1 MSADPAMLAEVSL
14 FQLLD
19 DEERTTLA
27 EILDVRHYDKGDTI
41 FSYGDA
47 GDALYIVRSGSVEVF
62 VENTE
67 GEKIILAENL
77 PGDLFGEISLMDGG
91 ARTATAVA
99 IDDAELLTL
108 DRADLLELITQHP
121 HAAMDLLTVMGRRL
135 RATDEMLRTHVTR
148 NVNVEEE
155 ERLTF
160 GQRVA
165 DKVATFG
172 GSWTFIILFGAVL
185 AVWVVVNTFLLIT
198 HPFDPY
204 PYILLNRFLAWLA
217 ELQGPVIMMSQ
228 TRQASKDRLKAD
240 LDYEV
245 NLKAELEVAQL
256 HSKVDRIYEEMQAN
270 FARLYK
276 ANGIVPELKRP
287 TRVCLF
293 VTSRA

>member
-19 DEERTTLA
+19 DEERATLA

-41 FSYGDA
+41 FAYGDA

-135 RATDEMLRTHVTR
+135 RATDEMLRTHVTG

-160 GQRVA
+160 GQHVA

-185 AVWVVVNTFLLIT
+185 AVWVVVNTFLLIA

-204 PYILLNRFLAWLA
+204 PYILLNLFTSMMAA
-217 ELQGPVIMMSQ
+217 LQAPVIMMSK

-276 ANGIVPELKRP
+276 ANGIVPEQKRP
-287 TRVCLF
+287 TRV
-293 VTSRA
+293 

>member
-19 DEERTTLA
+19 DEERATLA

-47 GDALYIVRSGSVEVF
+47 ADALYIVRSGSVEVF
-62 VENTE
+62 VENTAT
-67 GEKIILAENL
+67 EKIILAETL

-185 AVWVVVNTFLLIT
+185 AVWVVVNTFLLVA

-204 PYILLNRFLAWLA
+204 PYILLNLFLSMLA
-217 ELQGPVIMMSQ
+217 ALQAPVIMMSQ
-228 TRQASKDRLKAD
+228 NRQSSKDRLKSD
-240 LDYEV
+240 MDYEV

-270 FARLYK
+270 FARLK
-276 ANGIVPELKRP
+276 QANGASGKRKA
-287 TRVCLF
+287 TR
-293 VTSRA
+293 A

>member
-160 GQRVA
+160 GQHVA

-185 AVWVVVNTFLLIT
+185 AVWVVVNTFLLIA

-204 PYILLNRFLAWLA
+204 PYILLNLFLSMLA
-217 ELQGPVIMMSQ
+217 ALQAPVIMMSQ
-228 TRQASKDRLKAD
+228 NRQASKDRLKAD

-276 ANGIVPELKRP
+276 ANGMLPEQKRP
-287 TRVCLF
+287 TRV
-293 VTSRA
+293 

>member
-47 GDALYIVRSGSVEVF
+47 GDALYIVRSGSVEAF

-172 GSWTFIILFGAVL
+172 GSWTFIILFGSVL
-185 AVWVVVNTFLLIT
+185 VSWVIVNGVLLVG
-198 HPFDPY
+198 HPFDPF
-204 PYILLNRFLAWLA
+204 PFILLNLFLSMLA
-217 ELQGPVIMMSQ
+217 ALQAPVIMMSQ
-228 TRQASKDRLKAD
+228 NRQSSKDRLKSD
-240 LDYEV
+240 MDYEV

-270 FARLYK
+270 FARLK
-276 ANGIVPELKRP
+276 QASGASGDRKSTHV
-287 TRVCLF
+287 
-293 VTSRA
+293 

>member
-19 DEERTTLA
+19 DEERATLA

-185 AVWVVVNTFLLIT
+185 AVWVVVNTFVLIA

-204 PYILLNRFLAWLA
+204 PYILLNLFLSMLA
-217 ELQGPVIMMSQ
+217 ALQAPVIMMSQ
-228 TRQASKDRLKAD
+228 NRQASKDRLKAD

-276 ANGIVPELKRP
+276 ANGIVPEQKRP
-287 TRVCLF
+287 TRV
-293 VTSRA
+293 